1 MHLDNLRRTVA
12 AALVATCLASLPVY
26 ASKRR
31 SVRSPSSGDSLTATL
46 TGTVTDAT
54 TGAPVINARV
64 SVGNRFDN
72 TDDAGKYELRNVT
85 VFSTTLPVTAERTG
99 YLAKTTTLTTGGAQ
113 TVNFTLTPT
122 PTVQVRKTD
131 GTTFAVDLESILFG
145 YPVVFSGYREDES
158 EDFCKPDGTQIVV
171 HRSEIKQITGPA
183 VPATSAACCPGVQTV
198 RVNVELK
205 TGEKTDM
212 YFVDACNGFPN
223 IDLKA
228 RNHVTGKTEYT
239 PFNQISSIIFP

>member
-1 MHLDNLRRTVA
+1 MHLNQLRRIVVA
-12 AALVATCLASLPVY
+12 AFVAACFAAVPVH
-26 ASKRR
+26 AAKRR

-46 TGTVTDAT
+46 TGVVTDA
-54 TGAPVINARV
+54 PVIYARV
-64 SVGNRFDN
+64 SVGNRFDS
-72 TDDAGKYELRNVT
+72 TDESGKYELRNVT
-85 VFSTTLPVTAERTG
+85 VFATTMPVVAERTG
-99 YLAKTTTLTTGGAQ
+99 YVAKTTTLTTGGAQ
-113 TVNFTLTPT
+113 TVNFVLTPT
-122 PTVQVRKTD
+122 PTVQVRKVD
-131 GTTFAVDLESILFG
+131 GTTFSVDQESILFG

-223 IDLKA
+223 IDFKG

-239 PFNQISSIIFP
+239 PFNQISSIVFP